1 MEAREINL
9 TVFPAV
15 NNDDIIIIGVD
26 IDRVDLE
33 LANRI
38 DKSIRTY
45 YPDNNILL
53 LPKDDVQLRTVST
66 NEIREIIRYLEGIVK
81 EREQRISS

>member
-9 TVFPAV
+9 TIYPAV
-15 NNDDIIIIGVD
+15 NNEDIIIIGVD

-38 DKSIRTY
+38 HKSIRTY

-53 LPKDDVQLRTVST
+53 LPKDDVQLRTVSID
-66 NEIREIIRYLEGIVK
+66 EIKEIIRYLEGIVA